1 MQLFLKPNHYAAFR
15 IGVLTPDTEG
25 IFIAESFVQTQFEQI
40 KIPFRL
46 RTADGS
52 LSVVPNTI
60 VFHNSFPVSDATDIP
75 LPVQYMK
82 LCEWV
87 IGYYN
92 TKIIVIF
99 FEFKVIRMLK

>member
-1 MQLFLKPNHYAAFR
+1 MHLIFILQLFLKPNHYAAFR

-60 VFHNSFPVSDATDIP
+60 VFHNSFPVSDEIMWMSSTR
-75 LPVQYMK
+75 
-82 LCEWV
+82 
-87 IGYYN
+87 
-92 TKIIVIF
+92 KI
-99 FEFKVIRMLK
+99 K

>member
-1 MQLFLKPNHYAAFR
+1 MQLFLKPHHYAAFR

-25 IFIAESFVQTQFEQI
+25 VFLAESFVQTQFEQI

-60 VFHNSFPVSDATDIP
+60 VFHNAFPVSTVAN
-75 LPVQYMK
+75 YA
-82 LCEWV
+82 E
-87 IGYYN
+87 
-92 TKIIVIF
+92 F
-99 FEFKVIRMLK
+99 FFDSERMTLVSGLV